1 LTQRIVHVNLYPLLQ
16 LLEKKPSEMKLSVN
30 RNELWQGIDTVLDA
44 VPSKPALPV
53 LANILL
59 VAEDNTLALSATDLD
74 LSIRTEVPATVEQ
87 KGRITVPARTFA
99 EIARE
104 WPEAEL
110 SILVE
115 NDRLRLSGDLGD
127 AESGEGAYSLS
138 GMAADEFPSMPTSLE
153 GVSISLGDSEE
164 LSAKLLLDMINKT
177 SFAVSK
183 DDTRPVLNGVLW
195 RIDSEGMEMVA
206 TDGSRLACYRR
217 SLDLGVQSDQE
228 AGVIVPPQA
237 LTQMGKLLSGHDG
250 AIEVTLGETQLFL
263 STGTTHLL
271 SRLIEGPY
279 VDYAQVIPKEN
290 DKNLRVDIDR
300 LLPTVRRVSILS
312 SSYTRQVRLKL
323 DVSSIELSAASPE
336 IGGEAREQI
345 PASFDGEE
353 MEIGYN
359 AQFLMEILR
368 KMDTQ
373 TVRFELNNNVTAALL
388 KPDQI
393 EEGEDYFC
401 LLMPLRPTG

>member
-1 LTQRIVHVNLYPLLQ
+1 
-16 LLEKKPSEMKLSVN
+16 MKLTVD
-30 RNELWQGIDTVLDA
+30 RNKLWQGIDTVLDA

-59 VAEDNTLALSATDLD
+59 VAEGNTLFLSSTDLD
-74 LSIRTEVPATVEQ
+74 LSIRTQVPATVEK
-87 KGRITVPARTFA
+87 KGSITVPARTFA

-110 SILVE
+110 SIEVE
-115 NDRLRLSGDLGD
+115 EERLRLSGRLGD
-127 AESGEGAYSLS
+127 VDSGEGAYSLS

-153 GVSISLGDSEE
+153 GVSISFGESDDMD
-164 LSAKLLLDMINKT
+164 AKVLLDMINKT

-195 RIDSEGMEMVA
+195 RLDAQGMEMVA

-217 SLDLGVQSDQE
+217 ALNLQLGADEE
-228 AGVIVPPQA
+228 AAVIVPPQA
-237 LTQMGKLLSGHDG
+237 LTQIGKLLSGHDG
-250 AIEVTLGETQLFL
+250 VVQVTLGESQLL
-263 STGTTHLL
+263 LNTGNTHLL

-279 VDYAQVIPKEN
+279 VDYTQVIPKEN
-290 DKNLRVDIDR
+290 DRCLRVTSEN
-300 LLPTVRRVSILS
+300 LLPAVRRVSILS

-323 DVSSIELSAASPE
+323 DKTSIELSAASPE
-336 IGGEAREQI
+336 IGGEAREVI
-345 PASFDGEE
+345 PAGYDGES

-359 AQFLMEILR
+359 AQFLIEILR
-368 KMDTQ
+368 KMDAPE
-373 TVRFELNNNVTAALL
+373 VRFELKNHVTAALL
-388 KPDQI
+388 KPDPDQ
-393 EEGEDYFC
+393 EGEDYFC

>member
-1 LTQRIVHVNLYPLLQ
+1 MHKNP
-16 LLEKKPSEMKLSVN
+16 EKKPFKMRLSLN

-59 VAEDNTLALSATDLD
+59 VAENNTLELSATDLD

-110 SILVE
+110 SLVVE
-115 NDRLRLSGDLGD
+115 EDHLRLSGNLGD
-127 AESGEGAYSLS
+127 AESGEGSYSLS
-138 GMAADEFPSMPTSLE
+138 GMTAEEFPNMPTSLE
-153 GVSISLGDSEE
+153 GISVSLGDSEE

-195 RIDSEGMEMVA
+195 HIDSEGMEMVA

-217 SLDLGVQSDQE
+217 SLGVLVRSDQE

-237 LTQMGKLLSGHDG
+237 LVQVGRLLSGHDG
-250 AIEVTLGETQLFL
+250 AVEVTLGETQLLL

-279 VDYAQVIPKEN
+279 VEYAQVIPKEN
-290 DKNLRVDIDR
+290 DKNLRVEVDR

-312 SSYTRQVRLKL
+312 SSYTRQIRLKL
-323 DVSSIELSAASPE
+323 DNSSIELSAASPE
-336 IGGEAREQI
+336 IGGEAHEQI
-345 PASFDGEE
+345 PASFDGEK

-359 AQFLMEILR
+359 AQYLMEILR

-373 TVRFELNNNVTAALL
+373 TVRFELNNNMTAALL
-388 KPDQI
+388 KPDQA
-393 EEGEDYFC
+393 EEGKDYFC

>member
-1 LTQRIVHVNLYPLLQ
+1 
-16 LLEKKPSEMKLSVN
+16 MKISVN

-59 VAEDNTLALSATDLD
+59 VAEDNVLTLSATDLD
-74 LSIRTEVPATVEQ
+74 LSIRTQVPATVEQ
-87 KGRITVPARTFA
+87 KGKITVPARTFA

-110 SILVE
+110 SIVVE
-115 NDRLRLSGDLGD
+115 NDRLSLSGNLGD
-127 AESGEGAYSLS
+127 AESGQGAYTLS

-153 GVSISLGDSEE
+153 GVSVSFGDSDD
-164 LSAKLLLDMINKT
+164 LDAKLLLGMINKT

-217 SLDLGVQSDQE
+217 VLNLQVAADSE
-228 AGVIVPPQA
+228 ASVIIPPQA
-237 LTQMGKLLSGHDG
+237 LTQMGKLLNGYDG
-250 AIEVTLGETQLFL
+250 LVEVTLGETQLLL
-263 STGTTHLL
+263 STGQTHLL

-279 VDYAQVIPKEN
+279 VDYTQVIPKEN
-290 DKNLRVDIDR
+290 DNNLRVDIDR

-323 DVSSIELSAASPE
+323 DSSSIELSAASPE
-336 IGGEAREQI
+336 IGGEAREVI
-345 PASFDGEE
+345 PATFDGEA

-368 KMDTQ
+368 KMDSQ
-373 TVRFELNNNVTAALL
+373 GVRFELNNNVTAALL
-388 KPDQI
+388 KPDEAQ
-393 EEGEDYFC
+393 EGEDYFC